1 MLRQQVMNPLWSEP
15 PAWLAIDPKASEE
28 SPLPAEDFIYHRPVL
43 QKEVIELLKP
53 KAGLLILD
61 GTCGGGGHTETLLD
75 SGADVLALD
84 KDPDAVRHVTE
95 RVAHLGRRMV
105 VRKVIW
111 GHAAW

>member
-28 SPLPAEDFIYHRPVL
+28 SAQPAEDFIYHRPVL

-61 GTCGGGGHTETLLD
+61 GTCGGGGHTETLLE
-75 SGADVLALD
+75 SGADVMPLNQTPA
-84 KDPDAVRHVTE
+84 PVRTLTA
-95 RVAHLGRRMV
+95 RLAHLGPR
-105 VRKVIW
+105 
-111 GHAAW
+111 